1 MWRCLSCFLLWVLG
15 VYGVLVWFGCCLRCF
30 VGVTLVVLGYVR
42 MVFGLI
48 CVKVLGIGFKRWLQ
62 LEKGGLV
69 CVL

>member
-1 MWRCLSCFLLWVLG
+1 
-15 VYGVLVWFGCCLRCF
+15 
-30 VGVTLVVLGYVR
+30 